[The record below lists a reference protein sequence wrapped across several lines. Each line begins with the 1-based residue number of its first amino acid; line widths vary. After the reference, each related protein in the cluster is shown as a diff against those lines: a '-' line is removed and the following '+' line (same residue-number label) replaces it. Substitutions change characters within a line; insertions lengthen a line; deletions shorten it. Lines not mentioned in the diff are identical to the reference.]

1 MTGINEI
8 MQKRLMDSIKAV
20 PGKWKIVVVDSKS
33 TRILNAACKMYD
45 ILEENVTLVENIEK
59 QRQPYPTLD
68 AVYFLTPCRESV
80 LRLVDDF
87 AGHNGPI
94 YKAAHI
100 HFTSG
105 LDDQLFTE
113 LNKKFKS
120 AGVSDKIQSLKEMYV
135 DFMVKESSV
144 FTVDPISSYISL
156 YGTDHFSKPDQTLK
170 LIAKQL
176 LSVCATLGEDP
187 IIRYQVTE
195 NDDPEDHRPRA
206 PPATRQLATIL
217 QNEID
222 NFCRLN
228 RNFPPP
234 RNPPQPRATLL
245 IIDRSLD
252 VNAPILH
259 EFTYQAMIND
269 LLPVEDTEDG
279 TGIKYTYSFN
289 QADGSIDTKD
299 VILDEDDSVYKSIR
313 HLHIAEC
320 TDRLIE
326 EFNKFLEENKTAV
339 QSGDRSAPPKDS
351 AKSLKDMKEMLG
363 NLPQFQDMKAK
374 YSTHLSIAQ
383 ECLSIFEKHKLN
395 SVGNLE
401 QNIATGETPDG
412 ETPKT
417 IVLDMVPLLDDPY
430 VSQADKA
437 RLLMLYIVSKENGIF
452 DDDKHKLLEHARLK
466 GEYRDAVNNLNL
478 LGVQMI
484 KQRRKPGEKSLRKKK
499 ERKRQQDET
508 PYELSRYIPQLKK
521 VMDAQLSN
529 TLEPSQ
535 FAFTRQSDM
544 EPSEDGGGVPSN
556 NPGIPQSGVSLR
568 TTKPTWS
575 KKPSSIPGGGVGGG
589 QSRASGAK
597 LIVFVL
603 GSISYSEIRS
613 VYEVADMYNR
623 DVYIGSTDVM
633 RPTQFVKET
642 GELRLPATSTI
653 KSFIPPYVPPSPPA
667 SSTKVSS
674 LLTHMPQMHNSNTSN
689 THLSLSNLS
698 IRSGNGS
705 SNTPSSSSTTPDKV
719 DDKADKKKKKGL
731 KKLFG

>member
-33 TRILNAACKMYD
+33 TRILTAACKMYD
-45 ILEENVTLVENIEK
+45 ILEENVTVVENIEK

-80 LRLVDDF
+80 LRLADDF
-87 AGHNGPI
+87 TGPNGPM

-105 LDDQLFTE
+105 LEDQLFTE
-113 LNKKFKS
+113 LNKKFKA
-120 AGVSDKIQSLKEMYV
+120 AGASEYIQSLKEMYV

-144 FTVDPISSYISL
+144 FTVDPLSSYISI
-156 YGTDHFSKPDQTLK
+156 YGSDPYAKPDQALK
-170 LIAKQL
+170 MIAKQL

-195 NDDPEDHRPRA
+195 NDNPDDRRPRA
-206 PPATRQLATIL
+206 PPATRQLANIL

-222 NFCRLN
+222 DFCRLN

-245 IIDRSLD
+245 IVDRSLD
-252 VNAPILH
+252 VNAQLLH

-269 LLPVEDTEDG
+269 LLPVEDTENG
-279 TGIKYTYSFN
+279 TGIKYSYSFN
-289 QADGSIDTKD
+289 QNDGSIGTQE
-299 VILDEDDSVYKSIR
+299 VFLDEDDTVYKSIR

-374 YSTHLSIAQ
+374 YSAHLSIAQ

-417 IVLDMVPLLDDPY
+417 VVLDMVPLLDDPY
-430 VSQADKA
+430 VSPADKA

-452 DDDKHKLLEHARLK
+452 EDDKHKLLEHAKLK
-466 GEYRDAVNNLNL
+466 GEFRDAVNNLPS
-478 LGVQMI
+478 LGVQVT
-484 KQRRKPGEKSLRKKK
+484 KQRRKGGEKSLRKKK
-499 ERKRQQDET
+499 ERKRSQDET
-508 PYELSRYIPQLKK
+508 PYELSRYVPQLKK

-529 TLEPSQ
+529 TLEPAH
-535 FAFTRQSDM
+535 FAYTRQSDM
-544 EPSEDGGGVPSN
+544 DPSDDGGAPSG

-575 KKPSSIPGGGVGGG
+575 KKPTSVPGGG
-589 QSRASGAK
+589 QSRSSGAK

-603 GSISYSEIRS
+603 GSLSYSEIRS
-613 VYEVADMYNR
+613 AYEVAAMYNR
-623 DVYIGSTDVM
+623 DVYIGTTDVM
-633 RPTQFVKET
+633 RPAKFVEET
-642 GELRLPATSTI
+642 GQLRLPPPSI
-653 KSFIPPYVPPSPPA
+653 KSLIPPYVPPSPPA
-667 SSTKVSS
+667 SKASS
-674 LLTHMPQMHNSNTSN
+674 LLSHMPHINNSSSS
-689 THLSLSNLS
+689 HLSLSNLS
-698 IRSGNGS
+698 IRSGGAS
-705 SNTPSSSSTTPDKV
+705 GTSSTPDSKNV
-719 DDKADKKKKKGL
+719 DEKADKKKKKGL